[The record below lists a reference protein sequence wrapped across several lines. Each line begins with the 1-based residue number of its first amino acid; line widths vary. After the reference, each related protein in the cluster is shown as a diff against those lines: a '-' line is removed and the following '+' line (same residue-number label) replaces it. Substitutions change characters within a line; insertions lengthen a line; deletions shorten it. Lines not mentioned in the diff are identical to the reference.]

1 MTEFEQKQIN
11 GRLDEIIRLLT
22 RIADGVS
29 AKYGERDV
37 AVTRPP
43 SRTQKKK

>member
-29 AKYGERDV
+29 AKYGERD
-37 AVTRPP
+37 AAATRPP